1 MGLSLRRAHRV
12 GRSVPLHHPLWSAW
26 GQQIQTLAEPL
37 GWAPPSSGLTWHRG
51 LGCRKGALKFLACPS
66 AVCPCVGCP
75 GDSHNPA
82 RWGGW
87 PWSSEH
93 PQQHWGRVQ
102 QHWGGVR
109 HHQAAL
115 HQVLEPL
122 QQPLPPLP
130 ALPSNGVSFP
140 AGGFT
145 EAAAVGSG
153 TALPPQPGVADPRT
167 LAFLVTLA
175 MTSPLG
181 PCSDRRRG
189 AAISLGLMEEGPGL
203 RRASTAARCSV

>member
-1 MGLSLRRAHRV
+1 MLSVSGAQLQCCQCRQDCV
-12 GRSVPLHHPLWSAW
+12 GSRSLTAAARQAP
-26 GQQIQTLAEPL
+26 
-37 GWAPPSSGLTWHRG
+37 APPG
-51 LGCRKGALKFLACPS
+51 LGGTPRGCISPSSQRQALKFLTCPS
-66 AVCPCVGCP
+66 ALCPCVGCP

-102 QHWGGVR
+102 HHWGGVR

-130 ALPSNGVSFP
+130 ALPSNGVSSP

-153 TALPPQPGVADPRT
+153 TALPPQPGVADPGT

>member
-1 MGLSLRRAHRV
+1 MLSFSGAQPQRCRCRQDCVGSRSLRAAAR
-12 GRSVPLHHPLWSAW
+12 
-26 GQQIQTLAEPL
+26 LAP
-37 GWAPPSSGLTWHRG
+37 APPRLGGTPRGCISPSSQRQ
-51 LGCRKGALKFLACPS
+51 ALKFLTCRSALCPR
-66 AVCPCVGCP
+66 VGCP
-75 GDSHNPA
+75 GDSHSLA
-82 RWGGW
+82 RRDGR

-93 PQQHWGRVQ
+93 PQQHR
-102 QHWGGVR
+102 GGVR
-109 HHQAAL
+109 QHRGGVQHHHAAL

-122 QQPLPPLP
+122 RQPLPPPLP
-130 ALPSNGVSFP
+130 ALPSNGLSSP

-153 TALPPQPGVADPRT
+153 TALPPQPGVADPGT

-189 AAISLGLMEEGPGL
+189 AAISLGLTEEGPGP
-203 RRASTAARCSV
+203 RRASTAVRCSV